1 MGHGRRKLTFEVTPA
16 TANALLHSM
25 AHECLTRTR
34 PGPDGPRKR
43 DITLYQT
50 RSSDTAVLPGQ
61 ILAVAGVFS
70 LIQRVSDTLNGRF
83 AKKDAIT

>member
-1 MGHGRRKLTFEVTPA
+1 VRARVP
-16 TANALLHSM
+16 M
-25 AHECLTRTR
+25 A
-34 PGPDGPRKR
+34 PRKR

-61 ILAVAGVFS
+61 NLAVAGVFS